1 MKVGYARV
9 STDEQNL
16 RSQLDALRAAGC
28 ERIFEDKGVSGG
40 AVIKPA
46 LREAIAFMRE
56 GDELVIARL
65 DRLSRSLK
73 ELIVIAEALGQRG
86 LGFRSLHEQIET
98 ASPAGRLFFHIVG
111 ALAEFER
118 DIIRA
123 RTREG
128 MTAARRRG
136 AKLGRP
142 PAISDVQWKE
152 AKALMSGDSPKA
164 PAEVARLLGVSR
176 QAVHKRL
183 KAEASS
189 NAVAAE

>member
-16 RSQLDALRAAGC
+16 RSQTDALRAAGC
-28 ERIFEDKGVSGG
+28 ERIFTDKGVSGS
-40 AVIKPA
+40 AVFKPA
-46 LREAIAFMRE
+46 LKECIAFMRE
-56 GDELVIARL
+56 GDELVITRL

-73 ELIVIAEALGQRG
+73 ELIVVAEALGERG
-86 LGFRSLHEQIET
+86 FAFRSLHEQIET

-128 MTAARRRG
+128 MAAARRRG

-142 PAISDVQWKE
+142 PAISDEQWTE
-152 AKALMSGDSPKA
+152 ARRLLSGDNPKT

-176 QAVHKRL
+176 QAIHKRL
-183 KAEASS
+183 KREEA
-189 NAVAAE
+189 AADA

>member
-16 RSQLDALRAAGC
+16 GAQLDALRKAGC
-28 ERIFEDKGVSGG
+28 ERIFEDRGVSGG

-46 LREAIAFMRE
+46 LRECIAFMRE
-56 GDELVIARL
+56 GDELVITRL

-73 ELIVIAEALGQRG
+73 ELIVMTEALGEKG
-86 LGFRSLHEQIET
+86 FAFRSLHERIET
-98 ASPAGRLFFHIVG
+98 ASPSGRLFFHIMG

-118 DIIRA
+118 EIIRA
-123 RTREG
+123 RTHEG
-128 MTAARRRG
+128 LKAARLRG

-142 PAISDVQWKE
+142 PAISEAQWRE
-152 AKALMSGDSPKA
+152 ARVLLDSPSSKS
-164 PAEVARLLGVSR
+164 PADVARVLGVSR

-183 KAEASS
+183 KAERQ
-189 NAVAAE
+189 ED

>member
-16 RSQLDALRAAGC
+16 RSQTDALRAAGC
-28 ERIFEDKGVSGG
+28 ERIFTDKGVSGS
-40 AVIKPA
+40 AVFKPA
-46 LREAIAFMRE
+46 LKECIAFMRE
-56 GDELVIARL
+56 GDELVITRL

-73 ELIVIAEALGQRG
+73 ELIVVAEALGERG
-86 LGFRSLHEQIET
+86 FAFRSLHEQIET

-128 MTAARRRG
+128 MAAARRRG

-142 PAISDVQWKE
+142 PAISDEQWTE
-152 AKALMSGDSPKA
+152 ARRLLSGDNPKT

-176 QAVHKRL
+176 QAIHKRL
-183 KAEASS
+183 KREEAEAD
-189 NAVAAE
+189 A

>member
-16 RSQLDALRAAGC
+16 RSQIDALEAAGC
-28 ERIFEDKGVSGG
+28 ERIFTDKGVSGA

-46 LREAIAFMRE
+46 LRECLEFMRE

-73 ELIVIAEALGQRG
+73 ELISIGEG
-86 LGFRSLHEQIET
+86 LGERGNGFCSLHEQIET
-98 ASPAGRLFFHIVG
+98 TSPAGRLFFHIIG

-123 RTREG
+123 RTAEG
-128 MTAARRRG
+128 MKAARRRG
-136 AKLGRP
+136 KRLGRP
-142 PAISDVQWKE
+142 AAISDEQWQTAKTLMDGPE
-152 AKALMSGDSPKA
+152 AKSAADI
-164 PAEVARLLGVSR
+164 ARLLGISR
-176 QAVHKRL
+176 QAVHRRL
-183 KAEASS
+183 KIERD
-189 NAVAAE
+189 VRK

>member
-16 RSQLDALRAAGC
+16 GSQIDALRAAGC
-28 ERIFEDKGVSGG
+28 ERIFEDRGVSGS

-46 LREAIAFMRE
+46 LRECISFMRP

-73 ELIVIAEALGQRG
+73 ELIVVAEALGENG
-86 LGFRSLHEQIET
+86 FAFRSLHEQIET

-142 PAISDVQWKE
+142 PAISDIQWNE

>member
-16 RSQLDALRAAGC
+16 RAQIDALRAAGC

-40 AVIKPA
+40 AVFKPA
-46 LREAIAFMRE
+46 LRECVAFMRE
-56 GDELVIARL
+56 GDELVITRL

-73 ELIVIAEALGQRG
+73 ELIVMAETLGEKG
-86 LGFRSLHEQIET
+86 FAFRSLHEQIET

-118 DIIRA
+118 DMIRA

-128 MTAARRRG
+128 MQAARRRG
-136 AKLGRP
+136 AKIGRP
-142 PAISDVQWKE
+142 PAISDEQWSI
-152 AKALMSGDSPKA
+152 ALSLMSGDNPKA
-164 PAEVARLLGVSR
+164 PAELARLLGVSR
-176 QAVHKRL
+176 QAIHKRL
-183 KAEASS
+183 KREEA
-189 NAVAAE
+189 ATDT